1 MRCLGFLFLFYAFSM
16 PTIVGQSLYKD
27 GFLLRSP
34 FDTIHGQVKYLSY
47 NKASQSCTFIT
58 PSGKEKHY
66 LPNELFGYGI
76 GTELL
81 FITKNITEEKVRFME
96 VVYQGTVILYAFRD
110 INQRDYFY
118 LEHPKSGAFE
128 LLQQKTLRRQ
138 GKTITLKPFKEVIAS
153 MLPKSELVMDEIEQ
167 LSLKHNAL
175 SNFLQSYDERYAQ
188 FQGRAFQGFK
198 KRWPPK
204 IAPIAGAGISV
215 LTINGYDQ
223 RATNHYFEAG
233 IKFQKEVSR
242 GTGRLFIDLDF
253 LLRYEDI
260 KSGIFH
266 KEEFTTA
273 ETVLN
278 NGLNIN
284 TLAANFNISGPVL
297 YESEVMLERYNLVA
311 PINLKYFFPAK
322 NRVFSLNLGLTNQY
336 VLSKNGSYYGRV
348 SQNNT
353 IRIEEFT
360 TENSYRFRTGINIG
374 IGLYLLGKN
383 TWFMDVQHSP
393 AWLDQGNLNFA
404 YTGLRLGAFIG
415 N

>member
-47 NKASQSCTFIT
+47 NKASQSCIFIT
-58 PSGKEKHY
+58 PSGKEEHY

-81 FITKNITEEKVRFME
+81 FIAKNITEEKVRFME

-110 INQRDYFY
+110 INQRDCFY
-118 LEHPKSGAFE
+118 LEHPKSGAFK

-138 GKTITLKPFKEVIAS
+138 GKTITLKPFKEAIAS

-188 FQGRAFQGFK
+188 FQGRTFQGFK

-260 KSGIFH
+260 KSGTFH

-322 NRVFSLNLGLTNQY
+322 KRVFSLNLGLTNQY
-336 VLSKNGSYYGRV
+336 VLSKNGSYYGSV

-360 TENSYRFRTGINIG
+360 AENSYRFRTGINIG

-383 TWFMDVQHSP
+383 TWFVDVQHSP

-404 YTGLRLGAFIG
+404 YTGVRVGAFIG